1 MARRNNSVSPQSEV
15 QAAPH
20 WGISPQ
26 KPPCLSLMT
35 PLYFEPAFVSFALPD
50 EHYGSDISP
59 LTWKNESEAERSLS
73 SF

>member
-1 MARRNNSVSPQSEV
+1 LPQSEV

-20 WGISPQ
+20 WVIAAQ
-26 KPPCLSLMT
+26 KPPYLSLIAT
-35 PLYFEPAFVSFALPD
+35 VQLKLAFASFALPD

-59 LTWKNESEAERSLS
+59 LTWKNKGEAERSFS